1 MLVELPIWI
10 IKHEKNSFLCISGPS
25 AFYLHFVRPIPVPV
39 YIQNKFP
46 SGIIVFWSV
55 GAGQVEKVDFFL
67 GRFLKNSA
75 ANRLFRPKNQGGF
88 LQNTVDTAFLEVLTS
103 LELLDLDSMMMA
115 ITWRYFQM
123 KKMKNSQ
130 FFTF

>member
-1 MLVELPIWI
+1 MPQ
-10 IKHEKNSFLCISGPS
+10 
-25 AFYLHFVRPIPVPV
+25 V
-39 YIQNKFP
+39 YMTLTFKTQ
-46 SGIIVFWSV
+46 GR
-55 GAGQVEKVDFFL
+55 GQVEKVDFFL

-75 ANRLFRPKNQGGF
+75 ANRLFRPKNQGVF

-123 KKMKNSQ
+123 KKIEKSQ

>member
-1 MLVELPIWI
+1 MHRYSALGA
-10 IKHEKNSFLCISGPS
+10 GPS
-25 AFYLHFVRPIPVPV
+25 R
-39 YIQNKFP
+39 K
-46 SGIIVFWSV
+46 SR
-55 GAGQVEKVDFFL
+55 FFL

-75 ANRLFRPKNQGGF
+75 ANRLFRPKNQGVF

-123 KKMKNSQ
+123 KKMKKSQ